1 MAIDLSCESDSNER
15 TSARAGPVTLENRC
29 AGHLG
34 NLAWLSAARFRGV
47 GFRVRRGPST
57 SGGKRRRSPNLGDEK
72 ESRQKSEKKF
82 CRQTI

>member
-34 NLAWLSAARFRGV
+34 NLAWLSAARFRGASKV
-47 GFRVRRGPST
+47 LMNRIE
-57 SGGKRRRSPNLGDEK
+57 LDH
-72 ESRQKSEKKF
+72 
-82 CRQTI
+82 